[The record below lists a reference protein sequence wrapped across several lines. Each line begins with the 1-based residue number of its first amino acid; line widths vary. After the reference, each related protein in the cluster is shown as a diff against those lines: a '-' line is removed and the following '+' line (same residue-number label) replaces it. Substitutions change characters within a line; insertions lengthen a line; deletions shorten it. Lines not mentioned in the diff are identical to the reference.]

1 MLVLHQLSEG
11 ALMRYT
17 ELIGTQDDYIE
28 HIVITAK
35 YHPCPQCGMKGKR
48 KRTETRSVGHVAVLY
63 RCCWIVAKVGVYQA
77 SCQCCLF
84 FQAQVPGVAARGRY
98 SYEVRNTIANALIR
112 DRMPYTLV
120 QRRMLEEHGLSV
132 SLGYLHQCFLW
143 AHEQID
149 METHWAFVLANF
161 SGVLCIDE
169 VHDSGRTILFATDPL
184 NNFTVFFNVVDKNDQ
199 DHMNA
204 FLQCLSDRGLEVAV
218 AIRDGSPLY
227 KDALQSYWR
236 GVEHQLCIFHVIK
249 EVNKLIL
256 DGVRAIKNGLKRQG
270 HKGRKKRRGRPSKRA
285 QQQRERRRGMSK
297 KEQAGFIWEH
307 QYLIVPKEE
316 ELSEQDQADLAL
328 MLSIAPELERFRR
341 FNQQFYR
348 LFQRDITKQSARYRR
363 TRMVNHAAYHA
374 NAFLSKALKKINK
387 EKFNKMIVYLAWEN
401 VDRTNNHVERH
412 NRVFRMLQKTRYK
425 RRKVHTIEKAIE
437 LYLYSRMLRHPLYDE
452 RFSERCC
459 PDHEI
464 TSWEIAA

>member
-1 MLVLHQLSEG
+1 
-11 ALMRYT
+11 MRYT
-17 ELIGTQDDYIE
+17 ELIGTQEDYIDRL
-28 HIVITAK
+28 IITPDS
-35 YHPCPQCGMKGKR
+35 HPCPQCGLQAKR
-48 KRTETRSVGHVAVLY
+48 KRTTTRFVRHVAMLY
-63 RCCWIVAKVGVYQA
+63 RRCWIVAEVGVYQA
-77 SCQCCLF
+77 RCECCLY
-84 FQAQVPGVAARGRY
+84 FQAQVPGVPPRGRY

-120 QRRMLEEHGLSV
+120 QRRMLEDHCLSV

-143 AHEQID
+143 AHERID
-149 METHWAFVLANF
+149 MESHWAFVLANF

-184 NNFTVFFNVVDKNDQ
+184 NDFTVFFSVVDKNDQ

-204 FLQCLSDRGLEVAV
+204 FLQGLKDRGLEVEV
-218 AIRDGSPLY
+218 AITDGSPLY

-236 GVEHQLCIFHVIK
+236 DVEHQLCVFHVIK

-270 HKGRKKRRGRPSKRA
+270 NKGRKKRRGRPSKRV

-297 KEQAGFIWEH
+297 KEQSAFIWEH
-307 QYLIVPKEE
+307 QYLIVRKEE

-328 MLSIAPELERFRR
+328 MLQIAPELALFRR

-348 LFQRDITKQSARYRR
+348 LFETNITKQCARYRR
-363 TRMVNHAAYHA
+363 TRMVNHAAYQA
-374 NAFLSKALKKINK
+374 NTFLARALKKISK
-387 EKFNKMIVYLAWEN
+387 EKFDKMIVYLGWEN

-425 RRKVHTIEKAIE
+425 RRKTHTIEKAIE
-437 LYLYSRMLRHPLYDE
+437 LDLYSRMLRHPLYDE
-452 RFSERCC
+452 RFQERSC
-459 PDHEI
+459 PEQEPS
-464 TSWEIAA
+464 TWEIAA